1 MKDAKTKMGISRVL
15 LTLDKIDLDT
25 QKKNVLLHLD
35 EKYRDQMLL
44 ESFLACAAKQG
55 GRIFFSSRYSS
66 ILWRFFRCHK
76 FFDTIII
83 PRPHLAD
90 SYIQQGT
97 KYSAITVLPTEA
109 LGYINYYDYMTR
121 NHYFSLPIES
131 SPCSS
136 SDPLSR
142 VKLFLAWGDKS
153 RDTLVRLCPAKSI
166 AFVTVGHPRYDSRI
180 DEIPPRKI
188 RAKSKLIVG
197 ISSRFDLINSYHLVS
212 DQATLL
218 RKIVNNEA
226 AYKFSPVEDKEFLP
240 SISERIYKDSQDL
253 ANLFKAVKACDDLK
267 SIIFDFRPHPRENLY
282 IWKALFKRNSFT
294 NLQLSL
300 DMDRESFGEWL
311 ESLDVIITSPSTTVY
326 DALLAGVIPILSD
339 AIVEERENLVPEAW
353 DDSNK
358 VNQYILRPKSIQDMR
373 DVLLSI
379 DKNPAAYL
387 PRSPELWSCVDEEVD
402 LSLSKNSVKNILGE
416 IHRHY
421 PAKSHKTS
429 KILFLYVISLI
440 IYSSGQLTNILLR
453 LLKKDYSSSWFIP
466 LFVALR
472 ARLKEK

>member
-1 MKDAKTKMGISRVL
+1 
-15 LTLDKIDLDT
+15 
-25 QKKNVLLHLD
+25 
-35 EKYRDQMLL
+35 
-44 ESFLACAAKQG
+44 
-55 GRIFFSSRYSS
+55 
-66 ILWRFFRCHK
+66 
-76 FFDTIII
+76 
-83 PRPHLAD
+83 
-90 SYIQQGT
+90 
-97 KYSAITVLPTEA
+97 
-109 LGYINYYDYMTR
+109 
-121 NHYFSLPIES
+121 
-131 SPCSS
+131 
-136 SDPLSR
+136 
-142 VKLFLAWGDKS
+142 
-153 RDTLVRLCPAKSI
+153 
-166 AFVTVGHPRYDSRI
+166 
-180 DEIPPRKI
+180 
-188 RAKSKLIVG
+188 
-197 ISSRFDLINSYHLVS
+197 
-212 DQATLL
+212 
-218 RKIVNNEA
+218 
-226 AYKFSPVEDKEFLP
+226 
-240 SISERIYKDSQDL
+240 
-253 ANLFKAVKACDDLK
+253 
-267 SIIFDFRPHPRENLY
+267 
-282 IWKALFKRNSFT
+282 
-294 NLQLSL
+294 
-300 DMDRESFGEWL
+300 MDRESFGEWL